1 MATQEEVRNFVIDR
15 YNPRESEDGTLIA
28 TFVDAGRSQQ
38 TFINVYDSSIEVQSA
53 FARTSDITDAQ
64 AFEISKDSALGIGK
78 VPGFYVVKNVMPI
91 KDLDTSEIILAIEM
105 PTVFADDFEKALG
118 LGDDL

>member
-1 MATQEEVRNFVIDR
+1 LRPPLISQAEGKKN
-15 YNPRESEDGTLIA
+15 STLG
-28 TFVDAGRSQQ
+28 V
-38 TFINVYDSSIEVQSA
+38 
-53 FARTSDITDAQ
+53 
-64 AFEISKDSALGIGK
+64 GK